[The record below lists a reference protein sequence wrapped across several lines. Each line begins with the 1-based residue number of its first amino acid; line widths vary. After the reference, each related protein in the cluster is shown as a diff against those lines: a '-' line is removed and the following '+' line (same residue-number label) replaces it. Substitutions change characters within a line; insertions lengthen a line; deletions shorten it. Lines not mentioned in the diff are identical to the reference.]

1 MYEIM
6 LLNLNKLCDFQLFQV
21 RSTNGMYTLVFD
33 DDIYEIIDFLND
45 KNYKYINNKVSFDNA
60 IRINHDFFDT
70 KLPLQD
76 VDYLIEEYN
85 LTFKTNPF
93 NIRLNS
99 VENFSPLGKVYYKRY
114 NNSTY
119 FKRIDLDRNLK
130 SNLVSFYAHELVHTQ
145 VEKNMYTLLENY
157 FDREFLSIF
166 VELVISEFCNDT
178 YNHNTFEKRLEILK
192 YQFEYYRNNRKDN
205 LVRSYLV
212 SSFKAFHLYDI
223 YLNSSL
229 EIKKEILES
238 VEKVFKEEITI
249 GILLNKYEIDY
260 DNSKKTKYLK
270 KN

>member
-1 MYEIM
+1 MYEMMIY
-6 LLNLNKLCDFQLFQV
+6 NLDKLTEFQLFQI
-21 RSTNGMYTLVFD
+21 RSCNGMNTLLFD
-33 DDIYEIIDFLND
+33 DDIYEIIDFLNVKD
-45 KNYKYINNKVSFDNA
+45 YKYINDKVSLNTT
-60 IRINHDFFDT
+60 IKINKDFFNS
-70 KLPLQD
+70 KVPLQD
-76 VDYLIEEYN
+76 IYCLNEKYN
-85 LTFKTNPF
+85 VVFKTSPF
-93 NIRLNS
+93 YLKTE
-99 VENFSPLGKVYYKRY
+99 VVDKFSPLGKVYFDRVDNTTLFKNIKLD
-114 NNSTY
+114 NN
-119 FKRIDLDRNLK
+119 LG

-166 VELVISEFCNDT
+166 IELVISEFCNDT

-212 SSFKAFHLYDI
+212 SSIKALHLYDI

-229 EIKKEILES
+229 EIKKEILEN